1 MMRPISI
8 ILSVIALLLALAAP
22 SLARAAT
29 GDTPS
34 TAKVLEAPPRVIIY
48 PLVPVG
54 DPGSYAWIGTGIQQ
68 VLLAELGQPGVVAFS
83 IPATQPVQADV
94 DPIATAAK
102 AGANI
107 VVFGS
112 YQILNDQV
120 RCTGQVV
127 DTASNRP
134 IASLSATGPVRD
146 LFKLEDELAQQL
158 HRALPQESPPSVAQQ
173 TPEPATAST
182 SGYYYSSPTTD
193 TAAYSVPDYTYSSYY
208 PYYPYYYGGYA
219 YSPYYWYPFY
229 TSVVFIN
236 GHRFFCNPHINHF
249 DNGFHGSI
257 HFHNDNF
264 HGSVSFAHSAPL
276 AHGNVGV
283 VGGFRSMP
291 GFGGARGFGGGGVHA
306 VGMPAAGFGGGGVR
320 AVGMPAGGFGGGR
333 GGFPGA
339 GGFTGGGFSGGAG
352 GIHMGGGFG
361 GGGFGGGGFGG
372 GGMGGGMHR

>member
-1 MMRPISI
+1 MPRPISL

-22 SLARAAT
+22 SVARAAT
-29 GDTPS
+29 FDNPS
-34 TAKVLEAPPRVIIY
+34 PAKVLEAPPRVIIY

-54 DPGSYAWIGTGIQQ
+54 DPGSYGWIGTGIQQ
-68 VLLAELGQPGVVAFS
+68 VLLAELGQPGVAAFS
-83 IPATQPVQADV
+83 VPATQPVQPDA

-127 DTASNRP
+127 DTASSRP

-158 HRALPQESPPSVAQQ
+158 HRALPQQAPPSVAQQ

-193 TAAYSVPDYTYSSYY
+193 TAAYSVPDYTYSSSY

-219 YSPYYWYPFY
+219 YSPYYWYPYY
-229 TSVVFIN
+229 TSVVFVN
-236 GHRFFCNPHINHF
+236 GHRFFCNNHVNHF

-264 HGSVSFAHSAPL
+264 HGSVSFAHAGPVG
-276 AHGNVGV
+276 HGNAGFVG
-283 VGGFRSMP
+283 GGFRSMP
-291 GFGGARGFGGGGVHA
+291 GFGAARGGFGGGGVHA
-306 VGMPAAGFGGGGVR
+306 VGMPAAGFGAGRGGFPAAGGFNGGGFP
-320 AVGMPAGGFGGGR
+320 GGGGGIHMGGGFGGG
-333 GGFPGA
+333 
-339 GGFTGGGFSGGAG
+339 GFT
-352 GIHMGGGFG
+352 GGGFG

-372 GGMGGGMHR
+372 GGGMHR